1 MYETVPIGAPVAVRT
16 RSRPLDSRG
25 SWAMPKSRILSTPP
39 RVRKRF
45 SGLRSRWTMPC
56 SCAAT
61 RPRDLAL
68 QVARGLVAAHEH
80 RIVHRDLQREI
91 RGSRGGQRTARK
103 RLAQRF
109 AVEQLGDEIGL
120 AILVAGIVHDY
131 DIRMIQRP
139 RRPRFP
145 LESADMVL
153 VVLAVEQHLD
163 R

>member
-1 MYETVPIGAPVAVRT
+1 MDDAV
-16 RSRPLDSRG
+16 LVRG
-25 SWAMPKSRILSTPP
+25 YQTP
-39 RVRKRF
+39 
-45 SGLRSRWTMPC
+45 C
-56 SCAAT
+56 
-61 RPRDLAL
+61 
-68 QVARGLVAAHEH
+68 
-80 RIVHRDLQREI
+80 DLQREI

-163 R
+163 RDLARQAFV